1 RTGQVRLDEM
11 KVSRDSVRERHI
23 PPRIPRI
30 VPAHPRSHCMQVRAI
45 GHSWCGSME
54 RPMEQSYVAR
64 PRTPCR
70 TRRSKCARSWYKASV
85 VTTTTMAA
93 RDVETDGG
101 EPRPRPYLFYV
112 LDAQRPL
119 GSAAR
124 YALDRFE
131 RVVFGR
137 GATPSVRSL
146 QGDLCIGL
154 VDPYV
159 STTHAV
165 VERDRDGRFLL
176 EDRSKN
182 GTFLNGTPSKGAVL
196 EDGDLIEI
204 G

>member
-1 RTGQVRLDEM
+1 M
-11 KVSRDSVRERHI
+11 SRRAFHGVCQ
-23 PPRIPRI
+23 
-30 VPAHPRSHCMQVRAI
+30 RSLARAARNSARSPTR
-45 GHSWCGSME
+45 GT
-54 RPMEQSYVAR
+54 RPWNRPWDNAMSHA

-93 RDVETDGG
+93 RDVDTDGG

-112 LDAQRPL
+112 LDALRPL

-146 QGDLCIGL
+146 QGDLCIG
-154 VDPYV
+154 
-159 STTHAV
+159 
-165 VERDRDGRFLL
+165 
-176 EDRSKN
+176 
-182 GTFLNGTPSKGAVL
+182 
-196 EDGDLIEI
+196 
-204 G
+204 